1 MPIPSVTGCWV
12 ASHPETARRMAGQSS
27 FMAAEI
33 GIDNGTVR
41 RLHNDI
47 GLVRIRRAKGLQPG
61 LWKVSEKFLY
71 YVRKLHA

>member
-12 ASHPETARRMAGQSS
+12 ASHPETARRMASLPS
-27 FMAAEI
+27 FGAADVH
-33 GIDNGTVR
+33 IDNGTVR

-61 LWKVSEKFLY
+61 LWKVSDKFLY